1 MGSVKKIRTSKREK
15 GAAAG
20 KDGVHF
26 MKETLYTAGEIARI
40 AGVSLR
46 TIRFYDSK
54 GLLKPVSHSEAG
66 YRYYNQKSVEILQRI
81 LMLKYL
87 GFSLQKI
94 QQILRE
100 QDMELELS
108 EQKALLQQKKNQL
121 EELISAI
128 EMMEQS
134 REEDKWN
141 FLLRLLNLLTEEEK
155 VKEQYRT
162 SSNLEKRIRIHDYS
176 TNPQK
181 WMDWVYE
188 RLELK
193 ENDRVLELGCGT
205 GLLWQENIHRLP
217 RGLQLTL
224 TDRSEGMLEKT
235 RENLAGYGDL
245 LEERGI
251 RIICR
256 LEDADC
262 PVLEKDFYDCV
273 IANHMLYHVK
283 EREICLG
290 AVAKSLKAEGT
301 FFCSTIGNEHMREL
315 HELVKAFDPRIE
327 MPYTSMTAG
336 FRLENAAL
344 QLQPFFSRI
353 ERMDQENDLIVDD
366 VEAIYEYAHS
376 YPGNAACILEQR
388 EEEFRRA
395 LAERMEREG
404 ALFIRKATGM
414 FRCRNV

>member
-1 MGSVKKIRTSKREK
+1 ME
-15 GAAAG
+15 
-20 KDGVHF
+20 
-26 MKETLYTAGEIARI
+26 ETLYTAGEIARI

-54 GLLKPVSHSEAG
+54 GLLKPISHSEAG
-66 YRYYNQKSVEILQRI
+66 YRYYNQESVAILQRI

-94 QQILRE
+94 EQVLRT

-108 EQKALLQQKKNQL
+108 EQKALLQQKKSHL

-128 EMMEQS
+128 ELMEKS

-141 FLLRLLNLLTEEEK
+141 FLIRLLNLLTDEEK

-162 SSNLEKRIRIHDYS
+162 PSNLEKRIRLHDYS

-181 WMDWVYE
+181 WMEWVYE

-217 RGLQLTL
+217 RGLRLTL

-235 RENLAGYGDL
+235 RENLAEHEGSLKARD
-245 LEERGI
+245 I
-251 RIICR
+251 RIVYR
-256 LEDADC
+256 VEDGDC
-262 PVLEKDFYDCV
+262 PALEKAFYDCV

-283 EREICLG
+283 KRDVCLE
-290 AVAKSLKAEGT
+290 AVAQSLKAEGT
-301 FFCSTIGNEHMREL
+301 FFCSTIGNGHMGEL
-315 HELVKAFDPRIE
+315 HEIVSTFDPRIQ
-327 MPYTSMTAG
+327 MPCTDITAG
-336 FRLENAAL
+336 FRLENAVP
-344 QLQPFFSRI
+344 QLKPFFPLI
-353 ERMDQENDLIVDD
+353 ERMDQDNDLIVD
-366 VEAIYEYAHS
+366 EAEAVYDYVCS
-376 YPGNAACILEQR
+376 YPGNASCILEQR
-388 EEEFRRA
+388 GEEFRR
-395 LAERMEREG
+395 LLREKMEREG
-404 ALFIRKATGM
+404 ALFIHKATGM
-414 FRCRNV
+414 FRCRKEMPLTVLPAAALSRQ

>member
-1 MGSVKKIRTSKREK
+1 M
-15 GAAAG
+15 
-20 KDGVHF
+20 
-26 MKETLYTAGEIARI
+26 YTAGEIARI

-100 QDMELELS
+100 QDMELKLS
-108 EQKALLQQKKNQL
+108 EQKALLLQKKNQL
-121 EELISAI
+121 EELIFAI

-134 REEDKWN
+134 REAEKWN
-141 FLLRLLNLLTEEEK
+141 FLIRLLNLLTEEEK
-155 VKEQYRT
+155 IKEQYRT
-162 SSNLEKRIRIHDYS
+162 SSNLEKRIRLHDYS
-176 TNPQK
+176 TNSQK

-188 RLELK
+188 RLDLK
-193 ENDRVLELGCGT
+193 ENDCVLELGCGT
-205 GLLWQENIHRLP
+205 GLLWQENIRRLP

-224 TDRSEGMLEKT
+224 TDRSEGMLDRT
-235 RENLAGYGDL
+235 RESLAGYEEL
-245 LEERGI
+245 LEDRGI
-251 RIICR
+251 RITYR
-256 LEDADC
+256 QEDADC
-262 PVLEKDFYDCV
+262 PVLEKDFYNCV
-273 IANHMLYHVK
+273 IANHMLYHVTK
-283 EREICLG
+283 RELCLG
-290 AVAKSLKAEGT
+290 AIVKSLKAEGT
-301 FFCSTIGNEHMREL
+301 FFCSTVGNEHMREL
-315 HELVKAFDPRIE
+315 HELVRDFDHRIE
-327 MPYTSMTAG
+327 MPYTSITAG
-336 FRLENAAL
+336 FRLENAVP
-344 QLQPFFSRI
+344 QLQSFFSRI

-366 VEAIYEYAHS
+366 VEAIYEYVHS

-388 EEEFRRA
+388 KEEFCRA

-404 ALFIRKATGM
+404 ALFIHKATGM